1 MQTLTDDILL
11 LAIRP
16 NGSLSVWTKL
26 PFAVS
31 GSELVRLAAAGR
43 VDIVEDRIVVLD
55 QGLTGD
61 PLLDAALHSMQRRRY
76 RTKAWVALSR
86 KRLESS
92 YLARLEAFGVVRS
105 EVRRFLIFSV
115 TKWYAVDN
123 ARVGAAR
130 ARLDGIVR
138 STGPISADQAAFAG
152 LVHAIGLDAV
162 LYPGRAGGPARE
174 RLEQVA
180 RRDQTESA
188 VRLAAR
194 QSDESSAT
202 DAPNTPVAFATDAAV
217 HASTHATSHA
227 TSHAAA
233 HAATHSAVQA
243 AVDAAVSA
251 AITASV
257 DAAHHSA
264 SQHGGS
270 SDGGHHH

>member
-55 QGLTGD
+55 QGFTGD

-174 RLEQVA
+174 RLKQVA

-194 QSDESSAT
+194 QSDGNSAM
-202 DAPNTPVAFATDAAV
+202 DAPDTFATNAAV

-251 AITASV
+251 AITASI